1 MTAGAGLETSG
12 EHGTV
17 ATGSVLAAAALGAAL
32 TPLNS
37 TMVAVALPALGS
49 EFSAPASTITLL
61 VVTGY
66 LVATLVAQM
75 PAGSVADR
83 LGHVR
88 ALALGRWVFGAGAL
102 LGFIAPT
109 LLVLV
114 AGRLLMAIG
123 GALVIPTAMALV
135 RVAVPPDRR
144 TRAFGTL
151 GAVMGGAAA
160 IGPALGTWLVAQFGW
175 RVLFAVNLPLIVGSW
190 LLQPRLGVETPRR
203 QSSAPF
209 DWPGSVL
216 IGAAL
221 VLVTFATRTAA
232 PRSYGL
238 AAAGIAAFI
247 ALVYHERRVPAPV
260 LNVRLFTRLG
270 FVAGAGVIATQN
282 LAMYSLLIQVPFLFG
297 DGTGANTRLGLAIV
311 AMTAT
316 MALSSPVS
324 GRLAEQWG
332 ARLVVA
338 AGGLLATAGVVAL
351 MRLPS
356 TASAVAVGLCLLPVG
371 LGLGL
376 STGPANAGALSAVAA
391 HEAGMAAATVSML
404 RYVGSIGGTVILSF
418 AFASGAGAG
427 ARHRLALWIY
437 VAALLISA
445 TLGGLLP
452 PTPPASP
459 ALGPRPR

>member
-1 MTAGAGLETSG
+1 
-12 EHGTV
+12 
-17 ATGSVLAAAALGAAL
+17 
-32 TPLNS
+32 
-37 TMVAVALPALGS
+37 
-49 EFSAPASTITLL
+49 
-61 VVTGY
+61 
-66 LVATLVAQM
+66 
-75 PAGSVADR
+75 
-83 LGHVR
+83 
-88 ALALGRWVFGAGAL
+88 
-102 LGFIAPT
+102 
-109 LLVLV
+109 
-114 AGRLLMAIG
+114 
-123 GALVIPTAMALV
+123 
-135 RVAVPPDRR
+135 
-144 TRAFGTL
+144 
-151 GAVMGGAAA
+151 
-160 IGPALGTWLVAQFGW
+160 
-175 RVLFAVNLPLIVGSW
+175 
-190 LLQPRLGVETPRR
+190 
-203 QSSAPF
+203 
-209 DWPGSVL
+209 
-216 IGAAL
+216 
-221 VLVTFATRTAA
+221 
-232 PRSYGL
+232 
-238 AAAGIAAFI
+238 
-247 ALVYHERRVPAPV
+247 
-260 LNVRLFTRLG
+260 
-270 FVAGAGVIATQN
+270 
-282 LAMYSLLIQVPFLFG
+282 
-297 DGTGANTRLGLAIV
+297 LAIV